1 MVRVNVITRT
11 AKRGNIRKGIIFW
24 K

>member
-1 MVRVNVITRT
+1 MVRVNVIPRT
-11 AKRGNIRKGIIFW
+11 AQRGNIRKGIIFW